1 MFGWWENN
9 KKRTR
14 KERIFSFRCR
24 WKQLV
29 MIETAFQNVFNL
41 FDCWEKWKKR
51 QGRKLLSILGLST
64 VSFHSFTLLLLPSSV
79 FANFVLRSLY
89 GFDCCWGQCWCLGLC
104 FLASWL
110 HFDFVSSVM
119 LVWQENEGKNDRNGV
134 ESNENTKGWKTNN

>member
-1 MFGWWENN
+1 MCSTCLIVEKN
-9 KKRTR
+9 
-14 KERIFSFRCR
+14 ER
-24 WKQLV
+24 
-29 MIETAFQNVFNL
+29 
-41 FDCWEKWKKR
+41 KR

-89 GFDCCWGQCWCLGLC
+89 GYDCCWGQCWCLGLC

-119 LVWQENEGKNDRNGV
+119 LVWQENEGKKMIEMEWKVMKIQKVEKQITNDWSFFHVSVLLLLLVGLFIFP
-134 ESNENTKGWKTNN
+134 

>member
-1 MFGWWENN
+1 MCSTCLIVEKN
-9 KKRTR
+9 
-14 KERIFSFRCR
+14 ER
-24 WKQLV
+24 
-29 MIETAFQNVFNL
+29 
-41 FDCWEKWKKR
+41 KR

-104 FLASWL
+104 FLAAWW

-119 LVWQENEGKNDRNGV
+119 LVWQENEGKKMIEMEWKVMKIQKVEKQITNDWSFFHVSVLLLLLVGLFIFP
-134 ESNENTKGWKTNN
+134 

>member
-1 MFGWWENN
+1 MCSTCLIVEKN
-9 KKRTR
+9 
-14 KERIFSFRCR
+14 ER
-24 WKQLV
+24 
-29 MIETAFQNVFNL
+29 
-41 FDCWEKWKKR
+41 KR

-64 VSFHSFTLLLLPSSV
+64 VSFHSFTLLLLASSV

-119 LVWQENEGKNDRNGV
+119 LVWQENEGKKMIEMEWKVMKIQKVEKQITNDWSFFHVSVLLLLLVGLFIFP
-134 ESNENTKGWKTNN
+134 

>member
-1 MFGWWENN
+1 MCSTCLIVEKN
-9 KKRTR
+9 
-14 KERIFSFRCR
+14 ER
-24 WKQLV
+24 
-29 MIETAFQNVFNL
+29 
-41 FDCWEKWKKR
+41 KR

-119 LVWQENEGKNDRNGV
+119 LVWQENEGKKMIEMEWKVMKIQKVEKQITNDWSFFHVSVLLLLLVGLFIF
-134 ESNENTKGWKTNN
+134 S

>member
-1 MFGWWENN
+1 MCSTCLIVEKN
-9 KKRTR
+9 
-14 KERIFSFRCR
+14 ER
-24 WKQLV
+24 
-29 MIETAFQNVFNL
+29 
-41 FDCWEKWKKR
+41 KR

-119 LVWQENEGKNDRNGV
+119 LVWQENEGKKMIEMEWKVMKIQKVEKQITNDWSFFHVSVLLLLLVGLFIFP
-134 ESNENTKGWKTNN
+134 